1 MKQSDLVKAISQDSS
16 LPQTQVEAVLKS
28 LGVVAQQAL
37 TIGDDVTLPG
47 LGRIRTVLSKA
58 RTGRNP
64 RTGEAL
70 QIPEKTRVT
79 FVVSKAL
86 KDAVA

>member
-1 MKQSDLVKAISQDSS
+1 MKQSELVKAISQDSN
-16 LPQTQVEAVLKS
+16 LPQTQVESVLKS
-28 LGVVAQQAL
+28 LGVQTHQAL
-37 TIGDDVTLPG
+37 ANGDDVTLPG

-70 QIPEKTRVT
+70 QIPEKTRVS